1 MNAVIL
7 ISKKREAFHTFQ
19 MREKSKMRSIFSR
32 TLWQKKIEKS
42 RSSVSN
48 LHKTRTPL
56 FLMKITLK
64 KCFAAAFFAVMSLS
78 TALFAQSVAEYE
90 NVPFIDIKNVK
101 HTVVQVPG
109 YTGNWG
115 CTTIELQ
122 AKTCAW
128 APKFK
133 QNDWVNNLKVT
144 LTLAYPKTQTSIAGV
159 KARGNKEEKAA
170 SLAEAEES
178 AGTDTEARY
187 TYYRAAVT
195 LTGLQIGAGR
205 ASVVSFFIPPE
216 ILERES
222 KLSNAMSGQAKPDFY
237 LVQFSYKGSPLPEC
251 NPKGELLAKKALDF
265 PIGKRP
271 TNMKS
276 PADFIS
282 WLDGN
287 ASGSVGDTKGL
298 LVPYPLLPWQVWP
311 KNAPSVIF
319 ENIEQ

>member
-1 MNAVIL
+1 LKNGGFEAL
-7 ISKKREAFHTFQ
+7 ISAKPEPP
-19 MREKSKMRSIFSR
+19 FS
-32 TLWQKKIEKS
+32 
-42 RSSVSN
+42 
-48 LHKTRTPL
+48 
-56 FLMKITLK
+56 LMKNTLK
-64 KCFAAAFFAVMSLS
+64 KCFAVAFFAAISLA
-78 TALFAQSVAEYE
+78 TPLFAQSASEYE
-90 NVPFIDIKNVK
+90 NVPFIDVKNVK
-101 HTVVQVPG
+101 HSVVPVPG

-159 KARGNKEEKAA
+159 KARGNAEEKAA
-170 SLAEAEES
+170 SMAEAEES
-178 AGTDTEARY
+178 AGVDTDARY
-187 TYYRAAVT
+187 TYYRASVS

-205 ASVVSFFIPPE
+205 ASTVAFFIPPE
-216 ILERES
+216 IIERES

-237 LVQFSYKGSPLPEC
+237 FIQFSYKGTPLPAC
-251 NPKGELLAKKALDF
+251 NPKGELLARKALDF
-265 PIGKRP
+265 PLGKRP

-282 WLDGN
+282 WLEGN
-287 ASGSVGDTKGL
+287 SASAVGDTKGL
-298 LVPYPLLPWQVWP
+298 LVPYSLLPWQIWP